1 MWGIGRIE
9 AAYNRAVAA
18 GRRRSAAF
26 DHFWRA
32 RQRYLDVLGGR
43 LAAAIAYHAFFA
55 AFALALVA
63 YSVLGYLLDLNF
75 DLLTEVDRFLRQNLP
90 WLNSDEIKGSRGTV
104 GVVGLIGVALTG
116 IGWIESLRSSQ
127 RLIWGVQQQPGNP
140 VIRRL
145 IDLGMLLGLFVLLGT
160 SLVTVDAIEGG
171 LETLQGSRTGVAL
184 GVASWILT
192 VLLNL
197 VLATAL
203 LIAIPRLRI
212 PARRL
217 VPSLIMV
224 GAGITLLNTVGRFFI
239 ARSAA
244 GPVYRVVAGSVG
256 LLVYLYL
263 FNQVLLLGAALAAT
277 NPYGRVVDLATGKT
291 IRGDH
296 LPPDNPL
303 EEQVPRDQATED
315 RATYG
320 DPTAARDAPT
330 EDRGGRGAPAED
342 GGGCGAPTEH
352 RSAPTEHR
360 GARGAPTE
368 DRH

>member
-1 MWGIGRIE
+1 VVWGIGQVE
-9 AAYNRAVAA
+9 AAYDRAVDA

-63 YSVLGYLLDLNF
+63 YSVLGYLLEFNF
-75 DLLTEVDRFLRQNLP
+75 DLVAQVDRFLKQNLP
-90 WLNSDEIKGSRGTV
+90 WLDTQQIEGSRGTV

-145 IDLGMLLGLFVLLGT
+145 IDLGMLFGLFVLLGA
-160 SLVTVDAIEGG
+160 SLVAVDAIEGG
-171 LETLQGSRTGVAL
+171 LETLQGSRTSLAL
-184 GVASWILT
+184 SIASWILT
-192 VLLNL
+192 ILLNI

-217 VPSLIMV
+217 VPSLALV

-277 NPYGRVVDLATGKT
+277 NSYGRVVDLATGKK
-291 IRGDH
+291 ISGDR
-296 LPPDNPL
+296 LPPDNPI
-303 EEQVPRDQATED
+303 EERVPRDQATED
-315 RATYG
+315 RRLG
-320 DPTAARDAPT
+320 P
-330 EDRGGRGAPAED
+330 
-342 GGGCGAPTEH
+342 
-352 RSAPTEHR
+352 
-360 GARGAPTE
+360 
-368 DRH
+368 